1 MKTERLSGDVAH
13 TAQLIFRQSEILAT
27 AGRQSRII
35 LRKEYQVRYRLERV
49 MDLVIRPVE
58 ATLQSVWSEYLR

>member
-1 MKTERLSGDVAH
+1 MWLTRRNSSSAR
-13 TAQLIFRQSEILAT
+13 ARYSRPLAV
-27 AGRQSRII
+27 QSRII